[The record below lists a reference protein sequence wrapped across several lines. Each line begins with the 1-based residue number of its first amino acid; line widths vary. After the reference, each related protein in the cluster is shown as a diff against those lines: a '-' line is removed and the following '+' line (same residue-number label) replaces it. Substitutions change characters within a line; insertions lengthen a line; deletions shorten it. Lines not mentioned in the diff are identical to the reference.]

1 MGGRQSN
8 KKIEE
13 EKSKKEEHEQ
23 KIHLTIIKCKQSL
36 DNMNNYI
43 KKWKKQQKKKINS
56 KKNQ

>member
-1 MGGRQSN
+1 MVDSQI

-43 KKWKKQQKKKINS
+43 KKWKKQQKKKLTA
-56 KKNQ
+56 KKN